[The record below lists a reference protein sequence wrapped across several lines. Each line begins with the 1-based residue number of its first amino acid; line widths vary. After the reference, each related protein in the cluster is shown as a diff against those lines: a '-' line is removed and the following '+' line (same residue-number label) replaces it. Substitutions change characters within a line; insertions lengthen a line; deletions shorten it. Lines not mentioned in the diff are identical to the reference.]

1 MKKFFFI
8 AIVMIAA
15 LAACSWEE
23 MKDYPCPQGGTQ
35 LTYDN
40 FGKGFMD
47 SYCVRCHGGP
57 NGYSSRAFTDVDL
70 IRANAAD
77 IFRNAAR
84 DNVTMPPGP
93 DDPPK
98 DARYQ
103 LGEWLSCGAP

>member
-1 MKKFFFI
+1 MKKLFFL
-8 AIVMIAA
+8 AIMMIAA

-23 MKDYPCPQGGTQ
+23 MKDYPCPQGGTT

-40 FGKGFMD
+40 FGKGFME